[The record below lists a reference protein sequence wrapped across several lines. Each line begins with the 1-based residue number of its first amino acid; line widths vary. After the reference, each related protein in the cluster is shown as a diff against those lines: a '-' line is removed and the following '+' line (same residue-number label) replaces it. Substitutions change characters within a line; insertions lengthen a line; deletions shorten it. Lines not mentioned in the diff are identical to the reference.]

1 MGISSAEST
10 DKESCSDRTIVSLE
24 AQHALRELAKDIRI
38 LRRRTTFIELALQ
51 ELCHS
56 FWVLSALSIMLDY
69 GTELAQSPVERG
81 QVWLIVDS
89 RFFHVTEDLL

>member
-24 AQHALRELAKDIRI
+24 AQHALREKDIRI

-51 ELCHS
+51 ELRHS
-56 FWVLSALSIMLDY
+56 FWVLPALSIVLDY
-69 GTELAQSPVERG
+69 GAELAQSPVERG
-81 QVWLIVDS
+81 QIWFIIDS